1 MLAFRLTE
9 KEKMMK
15 SMTGYGK
22 ANLAR
27 EEREYQ
33 VEMKSVNHRYLDI
46 SVKMPRVLSYL
57 EEEVKKVIA
66 SKVKR
71 GKIDVFISFQNNS
84 TEGKEIK
91 INTEIAKIYIDELK
105 NLAKQEG
112 ILANIEV
119 TDIAKLPD
127 VLSIENNQEDERIK
141 AELLETVQQATENLV
156 QMRRMEGSKIAE
168 DLLVRI
174 ETIQA
179 KVKEISSLSTGL
191 IEEYVVKLEGR
202 IKEILKSQDIDEARL
217 AQEVVI
223 YADKCSVEE
232 EVTRL
237 KSHIAQ
243 FEKLFKEEDS
253 IGKKLD
259 FIIQEMN
266 RETNTIGSKANN
278 LAITN
283 EVIDIK
289 TELENVREQVQ
300 NIE

>member
-1 MLAFRLTE
+1 MI
-9 KEKMMK
+9 K

-22 ANLAR
+22 ANL
-27 EEREYQ
+27 EKNEREYQ
-33 VEMKSVNHRYLDI
+33 VEIKSVNHRYLDI

-57 EEEVKKVIA
+57 EEAVKKEIA

-71 GKIDVFISFQNNS
+71 GKIDVFITFQNNS
-84 TEGKEIK
+84 TEGKAIK

-105 NLAKQEG
+105 KLANQEN

-119 TDIAKLPD
+119 TEISKFPD
-127 VLSIENNQEDERIK
+127 VLSIQNNQEDETIK
-141 AELLETVQQATENLV
+141 NELLETVKEATKNLV
-156 QMRRMEGSKIAE
+156 QMRQVEGQKMAE
-168 DLLVRI
+168 DLMQR
-174 ETIQA
+174 IQA
-179 KVKEISSLSTGL
+179 IQEKVKEISALSTGL
-191 IEEYVVKLEGR
+191 IEEYVVKLESR
-202 IKEILKSQDIDEARL
+202 IKEILKNQEVDPTRL

-243 FEKLFKEEDS
+243 FEKLLNAEEA

-278 LAITN
+278 LEITN
-283 EVIDIK
+283 DVIDVK
-289 TELENVREQVQ
+289 TELENVREQIQ

>member
-1 MLAFRLTE
+1 MI
-9 KEKMMK
+9 K

-22 ANLAR
+22 ANL
-27 EEREYQ
+27 EKNEKEYQ
-33 VEMKSVNHRYLDI
+33 VEIKSVNHRYLDI
-46 SVKMPRVLSYL
+46 SVKMPRMLSYL
-57 EEEVKKVIA
+57 EEAVKKEIA
-66 SKVKR
+66 TYVKR
-71 GKIDVFISFQNNS
+71 GKIDVFITFQNNS

-105 NLAKQEG
+105 RLAKQEE
-112 ILANIEV
+112 ISANIEV
-119 TDIAKLPD
+119 TEISKFPD
-127 VLSIENNQEDERIK
+127 VLSIQNNQEDETIK
-141 AELLETVQQATENLV
+141 DELIETVRRATKNLV
-156 QMRRMEGSKIAE
+156 QMRQVEGQKIAE
-168 DLLVRI
+168 DLRERI
-174 ETIQA
+174 QTIQE

-202 IKEILKSQDIDEARL
+202 IKEILKNQEVDPARL

-237 KSHIAQ
+237 KSHISQ
-243 FEKLFKEEDS
+243 FQKLLDSEEA

-278 LAITN
+278 LEITN
-283 EVIDIK
+283 NVIDVK
-289 TELENVREQVQ
+289 TELENVREQIQ